1 MGGEIELMRKK
12 YCTMRGRGQ
21 VGKEGPGQRLIE

>member
-21 VGKEGPGQRLIE
+21 VGKGRARPEVN